1 MKRYLSFSFALM
13 MSAILIAQTL
23 NIEVGNV
30 IYQIPAEKVG
40 AISITDGA
48 TISILD
54 KEFAIS
60 DISRMYVDDT
70 EVEIGKDDQFFKKV
84 FNRENA
90 LVSEF
95 LHSFVYDSNDYSYT
109 RITDYYQKPFSTDRS
124 YPSPAYIDPFSGMVN
139 YIKTNFNGETIN
151 EKIENLWLGLGV
163 QVADIAEFRKLM
175 LE

>member
-60 DISRMYVDDT
+60 DITRMYVDDT

-84 FNRENA
+84 FNLENA

-124 YPSPAYIDPFSGMVN
+124 YPSPAYIDLNKHLIDRFDPIF
-139 YIKTNFNGETIN
+139 IKKMYVETYLDSRLFRTDVITNSPPPTSH
-151 EKIENLWLGLGV
+151 L
-163 QVADIAEFRKLM
+163 
-175 LE
+175 